1 MATCTSLD
9 VKPSSYKNQPTER
22 FSIVDISLQMFNG
35 LNTTDIFV
43 HSFENANPVD
53 GASIEI
59 IFKNNR
65 ELFKGISADGG
76 RISVPNTLISGSGGF
91 KPEFLIATFDRFGV
105 NTFGLPELMQKPRF
119 LSGSRIKWQPEVLHG
134 LTNSIT

>member
-1 MATCTSLD
+1 
-9 VKPSSYKNQPTER
+9 
-22 FSIVDISLQMFNG
+22 MFNG

-59 IFKNNR
+59 IVKNNR

-91 KPEFLIATFDRFGV
+91 KPEFLITTFDRFGT
-105 NTFGLPELMQKPRF
+105 NILRLPELMQRPRF
-119 LSGSRIKWQPEVLHG
+119 LSGGGIKRHPEILRG
-134 LTNSIT
+134 LTNSITHLKTYARISSKPADT

>member
-1 MATCTSLD
+1 
-9 VKPSSYKNQPTER
+9 
-22 FSIVDISLQMFNG
+22 MFNG

-91 KPEFLIATFDRFGV
+91 KPEFLIATFDRFG
-105 NTFGLPELMQKPRF
+105 TEYIRATRAYAKAKILE
-119 LSGSRIKWQPEVLHG
+119 W
-134 LTNSIT
+134 

>member
-1 MATCTSLD
+1 MATFTSPD
-9 VKPSSYKNQPTER
+9 VKTSSYQNQPTEW
-22 FSIVDISLQMFNG
+22 FSISDISLQIFNG
-35 LNTTDIFV
+35 LNTTDICV
-43 HSFENANPVD
+43 HSFENAILVD
-53 GASIEI
+53 GASIEMTV
-59 IFKNNR
+59 KNNR
-65 ELFKGISADGG
+65 QLFKGISGDGG
-76 RISVPNTLISGSGGF
+76 GISVPNTLISGSGGF